1 VWAKLSRA
9 TRQTLPAATWGEGGG
24 VPPKGTC
31 SSTEKTSPGLWI
43 EVSGGAGMSRRAL
56 MPGLTLIRKG
66 ETVRPRGDG
75 SWQKGPINGL
85 LCGQGIEVR
94 RL

>member
-1 VWAKLSRA
+1 
-9 TRQTLPAATWGEGGG
+9 
-24 VPPKGTC
+24 
-31 SSTEKTSPGLWI
+31 
-43 EVSGGAGMSRRAL
+43 MSRRAL